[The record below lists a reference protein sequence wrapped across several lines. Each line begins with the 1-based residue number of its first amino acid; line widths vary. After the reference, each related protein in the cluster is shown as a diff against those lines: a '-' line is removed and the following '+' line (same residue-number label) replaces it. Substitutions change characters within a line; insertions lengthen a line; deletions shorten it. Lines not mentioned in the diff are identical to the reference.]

1 MSGHARRREPA
12 TVSGDLRAGP
22 GGGPA
27 PPSASSP
34 WTALVRE
41 LPFVLACV
49 ALSLWIYRSAL
60 GAYFSPDD
68 LTYLERVRGIVSQ
81 PPTLWRYLSGV
92 AYFQVTYPLFGAH
105 PVPYFLVNWL
115 LHGLTVASI
124 YAWVRAYG
132 GGVLAAT
139 LAAALFGTSRLH
151 LTVVAQ
157 VVTVAEPLAMV
168 LAMAAL
174 AMTRRNGWVWLL
186 GGLVM
191 FSAAL
196 LCKETVLLLP
206 LVLLLPG
213 PLAGPLRARALRYAA
228 LMVPSLLI
236 IGYMS
241 DPRTHDAIFVNDIY
255 QRAYGIN
262 LFHKLMMLTGWAFD
276 MQTPTPDLSATLSTT
291 AWHASLWITLGL
303 LVLGAVAWRST
314 TLPALGVAWWLLTL
328 APVLPLL
335 KQHYQHYLYV
345 PMAGLAM
352 ALGSGLEWALRV
364 PHATRRPMSAP
375 AAKPAR
381 GSSRAR
387 GPARSGGLRSALGWG
402 LAAAIILG
410 HVALSEGLL
419 EQRSAPRLARV
430 DLPVD
435 PFLRKAETARRV
447 VTSVG
452 QSIGGRRM
460 SAVFVVPES
469 GWTWKLA
476 EILHSILGEGRALR
490 AVYPNLDSVA
500 MVPRWSTAYRDFELF
515 YGRVDGKVV
524 DVGRG
529 PEAHLRLARLLIA
542 DRCGRDARDNLA
554 AALMAY
560 PDDARLKSLYAQ
572 VAADARVGTE
582 PRR

>member
-1 MSGHARRREPA
+1 MIDQRRVGHGR
-12 TVSGDLRAGP
+12 
-22 GGGPA
+22 GGGTA
-27 PPSASSP
+27 PGSGSSP
-34 WTALVRE
+34 WVARARE

-49 ALSLWIYRSAL
+49 ALSLWVYRGVP

-81 PPTLWRYLSGV
+81 PATLWRYLSGV
-92 AYFQVTYPLFGAH
+92 AYFQVADPLFDAH
-105 PVPYFLVNWL
+105 PVPYFIVSWL
-115 LHGLTVASI
+115 LHGLTVASL
-124 YAWVRAYG
+124 YAWVRGSG

-151 LTVVAQ
+151 LTVVSQ
-157 VVTVAEPLAMV
+157 VVTVAEPLSMV

-174 AMTRRNGWVWLL
+174 WLARREGWRWLL
-186 GGLVM
+186 AGLLL

-196 LCKETVLLLP
+196 LCKETVMLLP

-213 PLAGPLRARALRYAA
+213 PLAAPLQARALRYGA
-228 LMVPSLLI
+228 LMVPSLLM

-241 DPRTHDAIFVNDIY
+241 DPRTHAAIFVNDVY

-262 LFHKLMMLTGWAFD
+262 LFHKLMMFTGWAFD
-276 MQTPTPDLSATLSTT
+276 MQIPTPDLNATLSTT
-291 AWHASLWITLGL
+291 AWHGSLWIWLGL
-303 LVLGAVAWRST
+303 LALAASAWKST

-335 KQHYQHYLYV
+335 KQHYLHYLYV

-352 ALGSGLEWALRV
+352 ALGSGLEWALRY
-364 PHATRRPMSAP
+364 PHEKERTITAP
-375 AAKPAR
+375 AGKSARAGAPAR
-381 GSSRAR
+381 TA
-387 GPARSGGLRSALGWG
+387 SGGGVRAALGWG
-402 LAAAIILG
+402 LATAIILS
-410 HVALSEGLL
+410 HVTVSQSLL
-419 EQRSAPRLARV
+419 EERAAPRLSMV

-447 VTSVG
+447 IKNVG
-452 QSIGGRRM
+452 EAIGGRRV
-460 SAVFVVPES
+460 SAVLVVPAS
-469 GWTWKLA
+469 GWTSRLA

-500 MVPRWSTAYRDFELF
+500 MVPRWSPAYGDFELF
-515 YGRVDGKVV
+515 YGRVDGNVV

-529 PEAHLRLARLLIA
+529 AEAHLRLAELLIA
-542 DRCGRDARDNLA
+542 DRCVQDARENLA
-554 AALMAY
+554 AAMAVY
-560 PDDARLKSLYAQ
+560 PDDQRLQALYAR
-572 VAADARVGTE
+572 VASDTRGGAAEV